1 MFFFGRDEFEELTI
15 QYVFK
20 KKKGFS
26 LMAVVSGTVSKWRAV
41 WPVSSSLPQE
51 SVLGPV
57 VINIFIADLDS
68 GIECALSRFADD
80 TKLRGAAE
88 TTEERDAI

>member
-41 WPVSSSLPQE
+41 
-51 SVLGPV
+51 
-57 VINIFIADLDS
+57 
-68 GIECALSRFADD
+68 
-80 TKLRGAAE
+80 
-88 TTEERDAI
+88 